1 MMFSALTTTNAKF
14 GALIFVCLVLSQ
26 PAFAQ
31 STAPSQSSLPSVTET
46 GSSLEFGV
54 ARPGTTGQSVVPL
67 APTNAQGLT
76 TNSQV
81 NGAQPVSTAGT
92 VQPRVTVPGL
102 SIPALTGVNGA
113 SVVRSTA
120 PQSTSPSLDVGGRID
135 VLAASQNAAMS
146 AAITA
151 CSSGSQSVCSDALGA
166 LVTATL
172 ALNSGSTPAVA
183 QNNLLISLRQ
193 VVASVSSSPDATV
206 GRAINIATI
215 DAAFARAFPESTGA
229 RPSNP
234 QATDPQRTMGF
245 GFTAN
250 SNAPGPAVPNS
261 SGSQLQPSPAFSGS
275 TAQQSTSPKFE
286 VGGRGDIV
294 EALMGIQSQAE
305 FVAILACSSG
315 TQAACD
321 NALRALAAAT
331 VRLYPN
337 ATPAVAQNYV
347 LVKFRE
353 VIAAVRTSGR
363 VAGSPTINIATVDAA
378 FGRLYPE
385 SIAIRP
391 SSPS

>member
-76 TNSQV
+76 TNSQF
-81 NGAQPVSTAGT
+81 NGAQPVSTPGT

-102 SIPALTGVNGA
+102 SIPVFTGVNGA

-120 PQSTSPSLDVGGRID
+120 AQSTSPSLDVGGRID

-146 AAITA
+146 AAMTA
-151 CSSGSQSVCSDALGA
+151 CSSGPQSACDDALGA

-193 VVASVSSSPDATV
+193 VVASVSASPGAAV

-215 DAAFARAFPESTGA
+215 DAAFARAFPESSGT
-229 RPSNP
+229 RPSNQ
-234 QATDPQRTMGF
+234 QAPDAPRTMGF
-245 GFTAN
+245 GFTVN
-250 SNAPGPAVPNS
+250 SNAPGPVAQS
-261 SGSQLQPSPAFSGS
+261 SGGSQLQPALGFSGP
-275 TAQQSTSPKFE
+275 TAQQSTSPRFE
-286 VGGRGDIV
+286 VGGRGDVV
-294 EALMGIQSQAE
+294 EALIEMQSQAE
-305 FVAILACSSG
+305 FVAITACSTG

-321 NALRALAAAT
+321 NALRALTAAT
-331 VRLYPN
+331 VRLYAN
-337 ATPAVAQNYV
+337 AAPAVVQNYV

-385 SIAIRP
+385 SLAIRP